1 MNNALPYRQL
11 LHTGNPLFNISFIL
25 MALALVLL
33 PFTTWFMWPIGVL
46 LIILWAAQGNW
57 RDKWADF
64 KANDGIPYG
73 LFLLGICLIPIF
85 GLFYSDNMNLAWHQ
99 VECYLWF
106 LIAPLVILTT
116 SRNLLTKNH
125 IHFLLGL
132 FAASALVHILVLF
145 AHGIFLFFKTGD
157 STYLYYSTFS
167 FLRHPTYVAMY
178 TTFAY
183 LIILVYLID
192 NHDIIKIWRKIF
204 LYLAEAV
211 MLIGVFCLYSRAGII
226 TLVAVHIPI
235 AIYAVHKRKAEWKW
249 MLLVFIVIAVL
260 FTLLMT
266 TNFMPINRFKE
277 PKYTL
282 EKENKPTKTSDVR
295 LILWQLSWK
304 AAVENLPFGTGT
316 GDCYDAIR
324 EKYCEHAYFQDPNLI
339 TNARNK
345 YLHEMLIN
353 HDYNAHNQYLQVLL
367 TNGIPGII
375 LLLLYNFV
383 PLGESIRRRD
393 ILLLSLFI
401 LLTLNNCFECV
412 FYRRFGVD
420 FIAIM
425 IPLLMMRTEKPFVR
439 EDKIQSSL
447 PPDAE

>member
-1 MNNALPYRQL
+1 MNNAVPYRQL
-11 LHTGNPLFNISFIL
+11 LHTGNALFNASFIL

-33 PFTTWFMWPIGVL
+33 PFTTWFMWPIAVL
-46 LIILWAAQGNW
+46 LVILWAAQGNW
-57 RDKWADF
+57 RGKWADF

-73 LFLLGICLIPIF
+73 LFLLGICLIPIT
-85 GLFYSDNMNLAWHQ
+85 GLFYSDNMNFAWHQ
-99 VECYLWF
+99 VDCDLWF
-106 LIAPLVILTT
+106 LIAPLIILTT
-116 SRNLLTKNH
+116 SRNLLTKKH

-132 FAASALVHILVLF
+132 FSASAFVHILVLF

-183 LIILVYLID
+183 LIILVFLID

-211 MLIGVFCLYSRAGII
+211 MLTGVFCLYSRAGII

-266 TNFMPINRFKE
+266 TDFMPINRFKE

-282 EKENKPTKTSDVR
+282 EKETNPTKTSDVR
-295 LILWQLSWK
+295 LILWQAGWE

-324 EKYCEHAYFQDPNLI
+324 EKYRSHGYWVNF
-339 TNARNK
+339 
-345 YLHEMLIN
+345 N

-375 LLLLYNFV
+375 ILLLYYFV

-393 ILLLSLFI
+393 ILLFSFFI
-401 LLTLNNCFECV
+401 LMALNSCFECV

-420 FIAIM
+420 FVAIM
-425 IPLLMMRTEKPFVR
+425 IPLLMMRTEMPCAP
-439 EDKIQSSL
+439 EDKNPSSL
-447 PPDAE
+447 LPDAE